1 MKLHSSHH
9 DKGQIAIIVAITLV
23 VLIGMVGLAVDSGR
37 GYGVKA
43 KLSAAVDAAAIA
55 AARGLT
61 VGDNDAERIANAQL
75 AAQKFF

>member
-61 VGDNDAERIANAQL
+61 VGTTCSTEV
-75 AAQKFF
+75 F